1 MASELMEKLSNLFT
15 TVKAEEED
23 EPEEEEE
30 EEEVTVKKKD
40 SCDFMDQFLGGSDRS
55 GHSYKGSLC

>member
-40 SCDFMDQFLGGSDRS
+40 SCDFMDHF
-55 GHSYKGSLC
+55 